1 MKRLV
6 ILERAAWGVG
16 LLLIAVFT
24 IARVYGA
31 LSSRLEL
38 ARFQAARTACQ
49 QATQPVSR
57 ARPPVPV
64 PTGVDFTLWS
74 ESRVRAY
81 QENQNEEGRQPHA
94 LAVLEIPRLALT
106 VPVLEGTD
114 ELTLNRGVGH
124 VEGTA
129 LPGERGNV
137 GIAGHRDGFFRVL
150 KDVTSGDT
158 ITLVTLGETLGYTV
172 EEIRVVEPEEVEV
185 LAPTGAPVLTL
196 VTCYPFYY
204 VGNAPQ
210 RYVVRA
216 VLTSEGH

>member
-1 MKRLV
+1 MKRPKP
-6 ILERAAWGVG
+6 LERLAWGVG
-16 LLLIAVFT
+16 LLLIGVFA
-24 IARVYGA
+24 IARVHGV
-31 LSSRLEL
+31 LSSRTEL
-38 ARFQAARTACQ
+38 ARFEAARAAHQ
-49 QATQPVSR
+49 QAMQPASGTH
-57 ARPPVPV
+57 APLPV

-81 QENQNEEGRQPHA
+81 KRGQTQQPPLA
-94 LAVLEIPRLALT
+94 MAVLEIPRLGLT

-129 LPGERGNV
+129 LPGQRGNV

-158 ITLVTLGETLGYTV
+158 IRLVTLGEGLEYTV
-172 EEIRVVEPEEVEV
+172 EDVRVVAPEEVEV
-185 LAPTGAPVLTL
+185 LNPTSKPVLTL

-204 VGNAPQ
+204 VGSAPK

-216 VLTSEGH
+216 GMKAEGH